1 MERMLRDEAQRYQ
14 FIMTFDRAETKAS
27 VISLSGALAVPLRRE
42 TRWSH
47 RLLSWRRRH
56 LLRPPMAR
64 DLHASTRGRKSAWCG
79 DPGQGPRRSSY
90 LSPISP
96 TYQLPAPFAGAGIFR
111 RVAPSPV
118 ANGWPSKLGQLG
130 SGQHFVGGP
139 LRGSQDRPRKPLQR
153 TRCRRPRGRRLP
165 VAAGF
170 SADTTTPGCAN
181 GFKGLVDFE
190 PKSSASYT
198 RVASAPAILHC
209 NFLRCIALYRR
220 SAVPDALPEYS
231 HGPSRNSGS
240 PCCCHLHLRIW
251 LRVRSAR
258 VEVGGP
264 EVHRAHSQIF

>member
-1 MERMLRDEAQRYQ
+1 
-14 FIMTFDRAETKAS
+14 
-27 VISLSGALAVPLRRE
+27 
-42 TRWSH
+42 
-47 RLLSWRRRH
+47 
-56 LLRPPMAR
+56 MAR
-64 DLHASTRGRKSAWCG
+64 DLHASTRARSRLGVTIPGRGRA
-79 DPGQGPRRSSY
+79 GPRTCLRFLLPTNCPPPLQGRAVSGAWHRVRLATAGQANWDNSVAADVLLVARSEAHK
-90 LSPISP
+90 ID
-96 TYQLPAPFAGAGIFR
+96 QG
-111 RVAPSPV
+111 
-118 ANGWPSKLGQLG
+118 
-130 SGQHFVGGP
+130 
-139 LRGSQDRPRKPLQR
+139 PLQR

-170 SADTTTPGCAN
+170 RADTTTPGCAN

-258 VEVGGP
+258 AEVGGP